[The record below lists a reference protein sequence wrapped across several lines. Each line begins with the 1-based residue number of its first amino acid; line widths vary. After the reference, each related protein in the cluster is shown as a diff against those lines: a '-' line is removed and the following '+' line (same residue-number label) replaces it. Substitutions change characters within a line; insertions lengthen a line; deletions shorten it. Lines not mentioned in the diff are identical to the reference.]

1 MPFAQLLP
9 SRKFS
14 GKERQRAR
22 GNCKYRHLNSRQ
34 GIQFFWVTGAA
45 MANVCSGLNP
55 KQAEQGTM
63 GVESG
68 CFLQQETI
76 PSMPGN
82 DN

>member
-1 MPFAQLLP
+1 
-9 SRKFS
+9 
-14 GKERQRAR
+14 
-22 GNCKYRHLNSRQ
+22 
-34 GIQFFWVTGAA
+34 

-63 GVESG
+63 GVESW